1 MQIYK
6 FTQQH
11 SRLPHLGYGLRMII
25 DRIGQFSVIVKD
37 KPPPLPPRPNL
48 VSKVTSRELVAP
60 LRLLQAGERQ
70 WRMIMKSR
78 KGKLSTFQQL
88 ERLRLFK
95 FQLKMKLKMVRCVD
109 KDKVK
114 VRRETVEI
122 MFSVAD
128 TTSRGKLVVS
138 FLVVVGVALLSY
150 LMFSVLEVRRTEP
163 GLSGA
168 EEEYDYGYF
177 RIKEWP

>member
-1 MQIYK
+1 
-6 FTQQH
+6 
-11 SRLPHLGYGLRMII
+11 
-25 DRIGQFSVIVKD
+25 
-37 KPPPLPPRPNL
+37 
-48 VSKVTSRELVAP
+48 
-60 LRLLQAGERQ
+60 
-70 WRMIMKSR
+70 
-78 KGKLSTFQQL
+78 
-88 ERLRLFK
+88 
-95 FQLKMKLKMVRCVD
+95 MVRCVD

-138 FLVVVGVALLSY
+138 CLVVVGVALLSY

-163 GLSGA
+163 RLSGA

>member
-1 MQIYK
+1 
-6 FTQQH
+6 
-11 SRLPHLGYGLRMII
+11 
-25 DRIGQFSVIVKD
+25 
-37 KPPPLPPRPNL
+37 
-48 VSKVTSRELVAP
+48 
-60 LRLLQAGERQ
+60 
-70 WRMIMKSR
+70 
-78 KGKLSTFQQL
+78 
-88 ERLRLFK
+88 
-95 FQLKMKLKMVRCVD
+95 MVRCVD

-138 FLVVVGVALLSY
+138 CLVVVGVALLSY
-150 LMFSVLEVRRTEP
+150 LMFSVLEVRRSEP
-163 GLSGA
+163 RLSGA